1 MSLVFAMLRKQGHT
15 SVRRWRCGGGGG
27 ERGVSDGGGG
37 EGELVMVVVLQGS
50 CGNVETGG
58 SRAALLQFTKA
69 HTKPHDCHG

>member
-37 EGELVMVVVLQGS
+37 EGELVMVVVVQGS
-50 CGNVETGG
+50 HAVMWGG
-58 SRAALLQFTKA
+58 SRAALLQF
-69 HTKPHDCHG
+69 PN